1 MSIVKLPHARTL
13 LTFILMCIWL
23 LGAAPPTAQ
32 AQTFIHPGG
41 LHTQADLDRMKA
53 RVAAGEHPW
62 VDSWNKLLTDPQ
74 AQNTYTPAARA
85 NMGSSRQRADADA
98 HAAYLNA
105 LRWYISGD
113 TTYAECAVRIC
124 NAWSSAVNQVPTGTD
139 IPGLSGIPIF
149 DFGMAAEL
157 LRVYP
162 GWAPADFS
170 RFKNM
175 MLTYFYPV
183 AHNFLTNHNGACI
196 SAYWS
201 NWDISNI
208 GAILAMGVLCDD
220 QAKYDEAVE
229 YFKNGAG
236 MGSIMNTIPYVHAG
250 SLGQW
255 QESGRDQE
263 HAQLA
268 VGMLASVCEIA
279 WNQGLDLYGYDN
291 NRLLAGAEYVAR
303 TNLSLPVPYTAYNNC
318 QGANQLWV
326 SINGMGRLDD
336 RPVWEMV
343 YNHYVVRKGLSAPN
357 VKSMAQLVRPE
368 HGSADHFGYGTLAF
382 TRTAAASPY
391 PPSPAPPVPAGLS
404 ATASVGRVFLKWTPA
419 NDATTQ
425 GYNILRSTTSGGP
438 YTSIASWTES
448 TYPQYTDGTVVNGT
462 TYYYVISA
470 NNQSG
475 TSGVSGE
482 TTAIPVASGALPGG
496 WARQDVGTVS
506 AAGSASYASVSG
518 GTFIVNGSGTGIGGT
533 SDSFGYTYGI
543 VTGDFTMTA
552 RLSAVGG
559 TLSKTGI
566 MFRESL
572 APDAKAVVMKLG
584 DAGWRQ
590 AGFGTRATA
599 AGSMSWVGANDY
611 TWIPA
616 WFRIQR
622 SGNTFTAYQS
632 SDGETWF
639 TIATSTVAMGNTYY
653 VGFASCSG
661 STTGALANST
671 FDNVTL
677 AGGDSTA
684 LPAPAGLGAV
694 AGNTQVTLNWNAVS
708 GAASYSLKRATVSGG
723 PYSTV
728 ATGLTA
734 VNYTDTGV
742 SNGTTYYYVV
752 VATNFAGESP
762 NSSQANAT
770 PVLALAPVP
779 AGVTATSVSASQIN
793 LSWTASLSAAT
804 YNVKRATVSGGPYTT
819 IVSPATTSYNDTPL
833 TASTTY
839 YYVVSAVNAMGET
852 ANSPEVSAVP
862 GRANY
867 WKFDETAGSTAIDSW
882 SARNGTLASGATL
895 VPGVVN
901 NAVSL
906 DGTANGFVTLPAGLV
921 NSLNDFS
928 VATWVKLD
936 ASPNWAR
943 LFDFGSGTTNY
954 MFLTP
959 KNGANGTLRYAI
971 TTGSGEQQITSSSVI
986 ATGTWT
992 HIAMTQSGTVGVL
1005 YVNGVEVGRNVNLTL
1020 KPSGLGNATQNWIGK
1035 SQFPDP
1041 LLAGK
1046 IDEFQIYSRA
1056 LSTSEI
1062 SNMIILSTA
1071 PSAPAPLSI
1080 TAGNNQVTL
1089 NWTAPVGANSY
1100 NVKRAVA
1107 IGGPYTVIGNV
1118 NALSYVDT
1126 AASNCT
1132 TYFYKVSAVN
1142 NIGEGADTSPAGLSL
1157 GGKLSSGTLIGTSGS
1172 FGNVATTTK
1181 AAAVD
1186 GNLDTFFDG
1195 PQGSAW
1201 VGYDLGSD
1209 GLAVITRVRYAPRA
1223 NFPVRMVGGVFQGAN
1238 TSDFSNAVTLFTVT
1252 AQPVAGVLTEQVI
1265 SNAAPFRYVRY
1276 LSPGNGFGNVAEVEF
1291 WGLKATSPVIVGST
1305 DTQDLVFGTA
1315 FQYTIEAT
1323 NRPDHFS
1330 ATGLPDGLSLNACT
1344 GIVSG
1349 ISTVT
1354 GTFPVI
1360 VGAGNAWGA
1369 ATDTLVLVIKRNQAI
1384 TFNALA
1390 KKVIGDTDFVPG
1402 AIASSALP
1410 VSYTS
1415 SDTTVATVISGKL
1428 HITGAGTSTI
1438 TAVQAGD
1445 GHYYAAGSVSQTLTV
1460 APLQLK
1466 IYYQNA
1472 DSGQPA
1478 NNVVKPNLK
1487 IVNND
1492 SVAVAYSELTAR
1504 YWFTAE
1510 NYAGIST
1517 WVDYAQLGSG
1527 KVKMKYVALAQP
1539 RNGAYAYVEY
1549 SFDASAGT
1557 LAANGNSGEIK
1568 SRLANSDGA
1577 LLNEADDYAYLASS
1591 SYVLNDHITL
1601 YRNGLL
1607 VWGTEPI
1614 VTAPVV
1620 ALKVY
1625 SENKSSNVNS
1635 NTISTY
1641 LKINNEGNMPV
1652 NYGDIKVRY
1661 WFTKETA
1668 ASLNY
1673 WIDYAKLGAA
1683 NVIGQFVTVNPAVTG
1698 ADTYLELGVNPA
1710 AGTFYPSGSTGNIQY
1725 RIAKSDW
1732 SVFNHANDYSYK
1744 PVGSFTENVH
1754 IGVYYQ
1760 GTLIYGTEPSAA
1772 GGRLS
1777 AETGDSQSTAFQ
1789 VIIHGNPVIGDQVV
1803 AQIRGAGGQ
1812 SLQMMLTDIN
1822 GRPLMQQDLE
1832 IKSNQ
1837 ENHTIKMNGK
1847 SAGLYLLRMASR
1859 GNAVTIK
1866 LIKQ

>member
-13 LTFILMCIWL
+13 LTFIWMCIWL
-23 LGAAPPTAQ
+23 WGGVRSTAQ
-32 AQTFIHPGG
+32 AQTFTHPGG
-41 LHTQADLDRMKA
+41 LHTQADLDRMKTK
-53 RVAAGEHPW
+53 VAAGEHPW
-62 VDSWNKLLTDPQ
+62 IDSWNKLITDPQ
-74 AQNTYTPAARA
+74 AQNTYAPAARA

-157 LRVYP
+157 LRIYP
-162 GWAPADFS
+162 GWAPTDFS

-183 AHNFLTNHNGACI
+183 AHNFLVNHNGSCI
-196 SAYWS
+196 SNYWS

-220 QAKYDEAVE
+220 QAKYDEAVD

-250 SLGQW
+250 NLGQW

-291 NRLLAGAEYVAR
+291 SRLLAGAEYVAR

-318 QGANQLWV
+318 QNANQLWV

-336 RPVWEMV
+336 RPVWEMI

-368 HGSADHFGYGTLAF
+368 RGSADHFGYGTLAF

-404 ATASVGRVFLKWTPA
+404 ATAGVGRVFLKWTPA
-419 NDATTQ
+419 NEATTQ

-438 YTSIASWTES
+438 YTSIASWTEN
-448 TYPQYTDGTVVNGT
+448 TYPEYTDGTVVNGT

-475 TSGVSGE
+475 TSGVSAQ
-482 TTAIPVASGALPGG
+482 TTATPMAAAGLPTG
-496 WARQDVGTVS
+496 WARQDIGTVS
-506 AAGSASYASVSG
+506 AAGSASYANVSG
-518 GTFIVNGSGTGIGGT
+518 STFIVNGSGTGIGGT

-590 AGFGTRATA
+590 AGVGTRAA
-599 AGSMSWVGANDY
+599 AGGNMSWVGANDY

-622 SGNTFTAYQS
+622 TGNTFTAYQS

-661 STTGALANST
+661 SATGALANST

-677 AGGDSTA
+677 AGGDSTV
-684 LPAPAGLGAV
+684 LPGPTGLTAQP
-694 AGNTQVTLNWNAVS
+694 GNTQVTLNWNAVN
-708 GAASYSLKRATVSGG
+708 GAASYTLKRATVSGG
-723 PYSTV
+723 PYTTV
-728 ATGLTA
+728 ATGLA
-734 VNYTDTGV
+734 ALNYIDTGL
-742 SNGTTYYYVV
+742 SNGTSYYYVV
-752 VATNFAGESP
+752 LATNFAGESP
-762 NSSQANAT
+762 NSSEVNAT

-779 AGVTATSVSASQIN
+779 VGVTASSASASQIN
-793 LSWTASLSAAT
+793 LSWTASLSAVS
-804 YNVKRATVSGGPYTT
+804 YHVKRATVSGGPYTT
-819 IVSPATTSYNDTPL
+819 IASPSTTSYMDTPL
-833 TASTTY
+833 TTSTTY
-839 YYVVSAVNAMGET
+839 YYVVSAVNAIGES
-852 ANSPEVSAVP
+852 ANSAQASAVP
-862 GRANY
+862 GKANY
-867 WKFDETAGSTAIDSW
+867 YKFDETGGTTAVDSW
-882 SARNGTLASGATL
+882 SGRNGTLASGATL

-943 LFDFGSGTTNY
+943 IFDFGSGTTNY
-954 MFLTP
+954 MFLTA

-971 TTGSGEQQITSSSVI
+971 TTGSGEQQITTSSVI
-986 ATGTWT
+986 ATGVWT

-1020 KPSGLGNATQNWIGK
+1020 KPSSLGNATQNWIGK

-1056 LSTSEI
+1056 LSASEI
-1062 SNMIILSTA
+1062 SNIMILSTPPA
-1071 PSAPAPLSI
+1071 APAPLSV
-1080 TAGNNQVTL
+1080 TAGNNRVML
-1089 NWTAPVGANSY
+1089 NWTAPVGASGY

-1107 IGGPYTVIGNV
+1107 LSGPYTVIANV
-1118 NALSYVDT
+1118 NTLTYVDT
-1126 AASNCT
+1126 AATNCN
-1132 TYFYKVSAVN
+1132 TYFYKVSAIN
-1142 NIGEGADTSPAGLSL
+1142 NVGEGPDTSPSGLSL
-1157 GGKLSSGTLIGTSGS
+1157 GGKLTGGTLVGTEGS
-1172 FGNVATTTK
+1172 FGNVAATTK

-1186 GNLDTFFDG
+1186 GNLDTYFDA
-1195 PQGSAW
+1195 PQGSGW
-1201 VGYDLGSD
+1201 VGYDLGS
-1209 GLAVITRVRYAPRA
+1209 GGVSVITRVRYAPRA

-1252 AQPVAGVLTEQVI
+1252 AQPAVGVLTEQII
-1265 SNAAPFRYVRY
+1265 SNATPYRYVRY

-1291 WGLKATSPVIVGST
+1291 WGLKANAPVITSST
-1305 DTQDLVFGTA
+1305 ATRDLVFGTA
-1315 FQYTIEAT
+1315 FGYTIEAT

-1330 ATGLPDGLSLNACT
+1330 ATGLPEGLSLNTCT
-1344 GIVSG
+1344 GIISG
-1349 ISTVT
+1349 TSTVT

-1360 VGAGNAWGA
+1360 LEAGNTWGEV
-1369 ATDTLVLVIKRNQAI
+1369 TDTLVLVIKRNQTI
-1384 TFNALA
+1384 SFNALA
-1390 KKVIGDTDFVPG
+1390 KKVIGDTDFVP
-1402 AIASSALP
+1402 AATASSTLP

-1415 SDTTVATVISGKL
+1415 SDTTVATVVGGKL
-1428 HITGAGTSTI
+1428 HITGAGTTTI
-1438 TAVQAGD
+1438 IAVQAGN
-1445 GHYYAAGSVSQTLTV
+1445 GHYYAAYSVNQTLTV

-1466 IYYQNA
+1466 IQYQNA

-1478 NNVVKPNLK
+1478 NNVIKPNLK

-1492 SVAVAYSELTAR
+1492 SVAVAYGELTAR

-1510 NYAGIST
+1510 NYAGINT

-1539 RNGAYAYVEY
+1539 RNGAYAYIEY

-1568 SRLANSDGA
+1568 SRFANTDGSS
-1577 LLNEADDYAYLASS
+1577 LNEADDYAYLASS
-1591 SYVLNDHITL
+1591 AYVLNDHMTL

-1607 VWGTEPI
+1607 VWGTEPTL
-1614 VTAPVV
+1614 VAPVV

-1652 NYGDIKVRY
+1652 NYGDVKVRY
-1661 WFTKETA
+1661 WFTRETA

-1673 WIDYAKLGAA
+1673 WTDYAKLSAA
-1683 NVIGQFVTVNPAVTG
+1683 NVSGQFVTVTPAVTG
-1698 ADTYLELGVNPA
+1698 ADTYLELSVNPA
-1710 AGTFYPSGSTGNIQY
+1710 VGSFYPSSSTGNIQY

-1732 SVFNHANDYSYK
+1732 SAFSHTNDYSYK
-1744 PVGSFTENVH
+1744 PVGSFAENAH

-1760 GTLIYGTEPSAA
+1760 GTLIYGTEPYAT

-1777 AETGDSQSTAFQ
+1777 AEGADKESKAFE
-1789 VIIHGNPVIGDQVV
+1789 VIIQGNPFIGDQAV
-1803 AQIRGAGGQ
+1803 AEIRGAGGQ
-1812 SLQMMLTDIN
+1812 SIQMTLTDIN
-1822 GRPLMQQDLE
+1822 GNRLMQQDLK

-1837 ENHTIKMNGK
+1837 ENHTISMNGK
-1847 SAGLYLLRMASR
+1847 SNGLYLLRMAN
-1859 GNAVTIK
+1859 GENTVTIK

>member
-1 MSIVKLPHARTL
+1 MTIAKLPYAKTV
-13 LTFILMCIWL
+13 LTIILICIRVLWV
-23 LGAAPPTAQ
+23 APPAAK
-32 AQTFIHPGG
+32 AQTFTHPGG

-53 RVAAGEHPW
+53 KVAAGEHPW
-62 VDSWNKLLTDPQ
+62 IDSWNKLITDPQ
-74 AQNTYTPAARA
+74 AQNTYAPAARA
-85 NMGSSRQRADADA
+85 NMGGSRQRADADA

-124 NAWSSAVNQVPTGTD
+124 NAWSSAVDQVPTGTD

-157 LRVYP
+157 LRIYP
-162 GWAPADFS
+162 GWAQTDFT

-220 QAKYDEAVE
+220 QAKYNEAVD

-236 MGSIMNTIPYVHAG
+236 MGSIMNTIPYVHPG
-250 SLGQW
+250 NLGQW

-343 YNHYVVRKGLSAPN
+343 YNHYVVRQGLSAPN
-357 VKSMAQLVRPE
+357 VKAMAQLVRPE

-391 PPSPAPPVPAGLS
+391 PPSPAPPVPTGLS
-404 ATASVGRVFLKWTPA
+404 ATAGVGRVFLKWTPA
-419 NDATTQ
+419 PDATTQ
-425 GYNILRSTTSGGP
+425 GYNVLRSTTSGGP

-448 TYPQYTDGTVVNGT
+448 TYPEYTDGTVANGT

-475 TSGVSGE
+475 TSSVSAE
-482 TTAIPVASGALPGG
+482 TTATPAASGALPAG
-496 WARQDVGTVS
+496 WARQDIGTVS
-506 AAGSASYASVSG
+506 AAGSASYAGVSG
-518 GTFIVNGSGTGIGGT
+518 GTYIVNGSGTGIGGT
-533 SDSFGYTYGI
+533 ADAFGYTYGV

-552 RLSAVGG
+552 RLSALSG
-559 TLSKTGI
+559 TLSKTGV

-572 APDAKAVVMKLG
+572 APDAKAVVLKLG

-590 AGFGTRATA
+590 AGFGTRSAT
-599 AGSMSWVGANDY
+599 AGSMSWVGGNDY
-611 TWIPA
+611 TWVPA

-622 SGNTFTAYQS
+622 TGNTFTAYQS

-639 TIATSTVAMGNTYY
+639 TIGVSTVAMGTTYY

-677 AGGDSTA
+677 AGGTGTV
-684 LPAPAGLGAV
+684 LPAPTGLVGTP
-694 AGNTQVTLNWNAVS
+694 GNTQATLSWNTVN
-708 GAASYSLKRATVSGG
+708 GAASYTIKRATVSGG
-723 PYSTV
+723 PYATV
-728 ATGLTA
+728 ASGLTA
-734 VNYTDTGV
+734 PNYTDTGLA
-742 SNGTTYYYVV
+742 NGTSYHYVV
-752 VATNFAGESP
+752 AATNFAGESP
-762 NSSQANAT
+762 NSLEANLT

-779 AGVTATSVSASQIN
+779 AGVTAASVSASQVN
-793 LSWTASLSAAT
+793 LSWAASLSAVT

-819 IVSPATTSYNDTPL
+819 IASPSATSYNDTPL
-833 TASTTY
+833 NASTTY
-839 YYVVSAVNAMGET
+839 YYVVSAVNALGESV
-852 ANSPEVSAVP
+852 NSVQVIATP
-862 GRANY
+862 GKANY
-867 WKFDETAGSTAIDSW
+867 WKFDETSGTTAVDSW

-921 NSLNDFS
+921 NSLSDFS

-943 LFDFGSGTTNY
+943 IFDFGSGTTNY

-959 KNGANGTLRYAI
+959 KNGANGTLRYSI

-986 ATGTWT
+986 ATGVWT

-1005 YVNGVEVGRNVNLTL
+1005 YVNGVEVGRNANLTL
-1020 KPSGLGNATQNWIGK
+1020 KPSSLGNATQNWIGK
-1035 SQFPDP
+1035 SQWPDP

-1056 LSTSEI
+1056 LSASEI
-1062 SNMIILSTA
+1062 FSLITLSTP
-1071 PSAPAPLSI
+1071 PSAPAPLSV
-1080 TAGNNQVTL
+1080 TAGSNQVTL

-1100 NVKRAVA
+1100 IVKRAVA
-1107 IGGPYTVIGNV
+1107 IGGPYAVVANV
-1118 NALSYVDT
+1118 NALTYVDT
-1126 AASNCT
+1126 TAANCI

-1142 NIGEGADTSPAGLSL
+1142 QIGEGADTAPAGLSL
-1157 GGKLSSGTLIGTSGS
+1157 GGKLTGGTLIGTPGS
-1172 FGNVATTTK
+1172 FGNVAATTK

-1186 GNLDTFFDG
+1186 GNLDTYFDA
-1195 PQGSAW
+1195 PQGSGW

-1209 GLAVITRVRYAPRA
+1209 GLSVITRVRYAPRA

-1238 TSDFSNAVTLFTVT
+1238 TADFSNAVTLFAVT
-1252 AQPVAGVLTEQVI
+1252 AQPAAGTLTEQVI
-1265 SNAAPFRYVRY
+1265 SNATPFRYVRY

-1291 WGLKATSPVIVGST
+1291 WGLGAGSPRIISATAT
-1305 DTQDLVFGTA
+1305 RDLVFGEA
-1315 FQYTIEAT
+1315 FGYTINAT
-1323 NRPDHFS
+1323 NRPDQFS
-1330 ATGLPDGLSLNACT
+1330 ATGLPAGLNLNNCT
-1344 GIVSG
+1344 GVISG
-1349 ISTVT
+1349 TPTAT

-1360 VGAGNAWGA
+1360 LGASNAWGA
-1369 ATDTLVLVIKRNQAI
+1369 VTDTLVLVIKRNQMI
-1384 TFNALA
+1384 TFNALTR
-1390 KKVIGDTDFVPG
+1390 KIIGDADFAPTAPATSG
-1402 AIASSALP
+1402 LP
-1410 VSYTS
+1410 VSYTA
-1415 SDTTVATVISGKL
+1415 SDSTVATIVDGKV
-1428 HITGAGTSTI
+1428 HITGAGTASI
-1438 TAVQAGD
+1438 TASQPGD
-1445 GHYYAAGSVSQTLTV
+1445 GHYYAAVSVSQTLTV
-1460 APLQLK
+1460 SALQLK
-1466 IYYQNA
+1466 IQYQNA
-1472 DSGQPA
+1472 DSGQPG
-1478 NNVVKPNLK
+1478 NNVIKPNLK
-1487 IVNND
+1487 IINAD

-1510 NYAGIST
+1510 NYAGINT
-1517 WVDYAQLGSG
+1517 AVDYAQLGSG

-1539 RNGAYAYVEY
+1539 RNGAYGYVEY
-1549 SFDASAGT
+1549 SFDASAGM
-1557 LAANGNSGEIK
+1557 LSANGNSGEIK
-1568 SRLANSDGA
+1568 SRFANSDA
-1577 LLNEADDYAYLASS
+1577 APLNEADDYAYLASS
-1591 SYVLNDHITL
+1591 AYTLNGHMTL

-1614 VTAPVV
+1614 AAAPVV
-1620 ALKVY
+1620 ALKAY

-1641 LKINNEGNMPV
+1641 LKINNEGNVPV
-1652 NYGDIKVRY
+1652 NYGDLKVRY
-1661 WFTKETA
+1661 WFTRESA

-1673 WIDYAKLGAA
+1673 WVDYAKLGAA
-1683 NVIGQFVTVNPAVTG
+1683 NVGGQFVTVSPALTG
-1698 ADTYLELGVNPA
+1698 TDTYLELSLNPS
-1710 AGTFYPSGSTGNIQY
+1710 AGTFYPSGSSGNIQY

-1732 SVFNHANDYSYK
+1732 SVFNHTNDYSYK
-1744 PVGSFTENVH
+1744 PTGSFTENTH

-1760 GTLIYGTEPSAA
+1760 GALIYGTEP
-1772 GGRLS
+1772 GGADARFS
-1777 AETGDSQSTAFQ
+1777 AEVSETESGPFR
-1789 VIIHGNPVIGDQVV
+1789 VKMLGNPVVNDQ
-1803 AQIRGAGGQ
+1803 AIAEIQGARGL
-1812 SLQMMLTDIN
+1812 SLQMTLTDIN
-1822 GRPLMQQDLE
+1822 GRQLMKRDLDIRSDLE
-1832 IKSNQ
+1832 R
-1837 ENHTIKMNGK
+1837 HTFHLNRPAPGI
-1847 SAGLYLLRMASR
+1847 YLLRITGAEK
-1859 GNAVTIK
+1859 AVTIK
-1866 LIKQ
+1866 LIRQ